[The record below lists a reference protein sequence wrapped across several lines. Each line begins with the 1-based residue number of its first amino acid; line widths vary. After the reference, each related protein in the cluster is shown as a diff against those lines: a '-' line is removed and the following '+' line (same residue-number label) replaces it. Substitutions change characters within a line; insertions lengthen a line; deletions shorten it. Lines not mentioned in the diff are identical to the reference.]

1 VALFTT
7 DWEFAT
13 KIDARS
19 HPHKSA
25 LNIQQENGD
34 LIYLTPLIP
43 LNFEDFRYIGAKV
56 LITAREIPDLLVS
69 NDGGISEIASLYGF
83 DSSRLCDI
91 SKDLVFAFGASA
103 F

>member
-1 VALFTT
+1 MTLL
-7 DWEFAT
+7 
-13 KIDARS
+13 
-19 HPHKSA
+19 P
-25 LNIQQENGD
+25 LNFG
-34 LIYLTPLIP
+34 TFIP
-43 LNFEDFRYIGAKV
+43 LNFEDFRYIGAMGSV